1 MSGNLIS
8 ALALLLSGCAVVTAT
23 GTEEAVRFSGE
34 NAGVEE
40 PRLVLKPHDDLPLTL
55 EFSCP
60 TKIAT
65 MMTSVFIPFPP
76 AMPVGFVNKQVSYLH
91 IRAPKDVEHAIG
103 RISIVTPQGTSI
115 ALPDD
120 RDSKRV
126 AASGEMMEIIYTLRE
141 NCETFDGAS
150 LKVAGFSYKDRRYP
164 ATHARLQFDSRLR
177 GVVGPGLT

>member
-1 MSGNLIS
+1 MDGKSISG
-8 ALALLLSGCAVVTAT
+8 LALLLSGCAVVTAA
-23 GTEEAVRFSGE
+23 GTEEALHFSGE

-65 MMTSVFIPFPP
+65 LMTSVFIPFPP
-76 AMPVGFVNKQVSYLH
+76 IMPVGFVNEHVSYLH
-91 IRAPKDVEHAIG
+91 IRTPRDAEQSIEG
-103 RISIVTPQGTSI
+103 ISITTPQGSQI
-115 ALPDD
+115 ALPDEPGA
-120 RDSKRV
+120 KRV
-126 AASGEMMEIIYTLRE
+126 AASGEMLEITYALQKD
-141 NCETFDGAS
+141 CEAFDGAS

-164 ATHARLQFDSRLR
+164 ATGARLRFDSRLR